1 MKLYSK
7 LLIVLTLFMST
18 SCSEFLDFNNESNV
32 QLDSFNKDAGE
43 LYSSLI
49 GCYSGTAKAIHR
61 EWALTEL
68 RADNSRLFN
77 STSTASPAIDIR
89 DLDYG
94 VTQSNNI
101 FVTEY
106 WDATYKNI
114 TNCNIVI
121 RDINVVEVEELRNRY
136 LAEATF
142 IRAYHYFNLVRLY
155 GGVPL
160 VLKKLSIEEAN
171 SMQRNTVDE
180 VYDQIEKDLVAIID
194 GNMLPDELPGT
205 ELGHI
210 TMPATKS
217 MLAKVYMTRYEVGSA
232 GYNKAEALLLDV
244 ITTIGGDLL
253 PYKDVFDIA
262 KEMNDEII
270 FAVRF
275 KAGNIGLGS
284 LFGNE
289 FAPRSSADHVVNGD
303 GDSFNYPTSSMVVAY
318 EAGDLRKDLTIAESY
333 EVKTVDASGKEVI
346 SITEE
351 NYVTKYIVSGQA
363 ADDGEAD
370 WPVIRLAD
378 IVLLYAEVL
387 NEKGESAKAAT
398 YVDKVRV
405 RSGLPVL
412 ADDVKTMS
420 YKLRDAIRDER
431 RVELGF
437 ENQRWFD
444 LVRWGIAIE
453 TVNESFLDEIKSD
466 GSKFYVDIAP
476 IKEGKILLPIPY
488 TVININPSMSQ
499 NAGY

>member
-7 LLIVLTLFMST
+7 LLIVLTLFTST
-18 SCSEFLDFNNESNV
+18 SCSDFLDFNNESNI
-32 QLDSFNKDAGE
+32 QLDDFNKDENE
-43 LYSSLI
+43 LYASLI
-49 GCYSGTAKAIHR
+49 GCYNGTSKTIHR

-77 STSTASPAIDIR
+77 KTSTASPSIDIR

-101 FVTEY
+101 FVEEY

-121 RDINVVEVEELRNRY
+121 RDIDVVEIEELHNRY

-171 SMQRNTVDE
+171 NMQRNSADE
-180 VYDQIEKDLVAIID
+180 VYDQIEKDLVTIVD
-194 GNMLPDELPGT
+194 GNMLPNKLASP
-205 ELGHI
+205 ELGRI
-210 TMPATKS
+210 SMLAAKS
-217 MLAKVYMTRYEVGSA
+217 MLAKVYMTRYNIGTD

-244 ITTIGGDLL
+244 ITTISPEGNLL

-270 FAVRF
+270 FAIRF

-289 FAPRSSADHVVNGD
+289 FAPRSSGTNVVNGD
-303 GDSFNYPTSSMVVAY
+303 GSSFNYPTKSMVAAY
-318 EAGDLRKDLTIAESY
+318 EAGDLRKDLSLSESY
-333 EVKTVDASGKEVI
+333 NIKTVDKDGKEVI
-346 SITEE
+346 TIKYE

-363 ADDGEAD
+363 ANDSEAD

-378 IVLLYAEVL
+378 VMLLYAEIL
-387 NEKGESAKAAT
+387 NEKGESTTKAAE

-412 ADDVKTMS
+412 ADDVRTVS

-444 LVRWGIAIE
+444 LARWGIAIE
-453 TVNESFLDEIKSD
+453 TVNESFLNDTEE
-466 GSKFYVDIAP
+466 FYEDIAP
-476 IKEGKILLPIPY
+476 IDDNKVLLPIPY
-488 TVININPSMSQ
+488 TVLNINPSMSQ
-499 NAGY
+499 NVGY